1 MYILNLKTYLAEHS
15 YVYSVFA
22 KHLRKNRVAIDKHDI
37 KTQYCMASVDLK
49 RMFDDYKPVAVVG
62 WMEMSKGHIRYKTDF
77 VLEKYRGKKIYSDL
91 WKLRDYY
98 TFISKPDKI
107 SAYCTEMSLPKY
119 IKEGFEV
126 QSVGKNGITY
136 VIKTL

>member
-1 MYILNLKTYLAEHS
+1 MNLKTYLAEHS
-15 YVYSVFA
+15 YVYIVFA
-22 KHLRKNRVAIDKHDI
+22 KQLRKNRVAINRLDH
-37 KTQYCMASVDLK
+37 KTQYCMASIDTK
-49 RMFDDYKPVAVVG
+49 RMIDDYTPVGVVG
-62 WMEMSKGHIRYKTDF
+62 WMKMSKDHIRYKTDF
-77 VLEKYRGKKIYSDL
+77 VFEKYRGKKIYSDL

-98 TFISKPDKI
+98 TFIDKPKKI

-119 IKEGFEV
+119 IKEGFMV

>member
-1 MYILNLKTYLAEHS
+1 MNLKTYQAEHS

-22 KHLRKNRVAIDKHDI
+22 KHLRKNRVAIDRSDH
-37 KTQYCMASVDLK
+37 KTQYCMASVDIK
-49 RMFDDYKPVAVVG
+49 RMFDDYVPAGVVG
-62 WMEMSKGHIRYKTDF
+62 WMQMSKGHIRYKTDF
-77 VLEKYRGKKIYSDL
+77 VFEKYRGKKIYSDL

-98 TFISKPDKI
+98 TFIDKPSKI

-119 IKEGFEV
+119 IKEGFEI